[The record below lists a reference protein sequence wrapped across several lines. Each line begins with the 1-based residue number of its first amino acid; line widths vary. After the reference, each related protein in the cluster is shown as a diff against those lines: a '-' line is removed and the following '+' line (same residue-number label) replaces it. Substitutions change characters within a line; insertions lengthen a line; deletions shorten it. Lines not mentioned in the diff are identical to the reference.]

1 MLLCSDHWPRT
12 DRRDSGPEPGSA
24 HRGPATDGL
33 GQGPDGVQ
41 TAPLCSAWLGAQLG
55 RLKLG
60 GCVTQ
65 RAGAPSWSPMPLY
78 VRTHVASC
86 M

>member
-60 GCVTQ
+60 GVRDPKGWGSLMHRTN
-65 RAGAPSWSPMPLY
+65 AGTEHPAAGFS
-78 VRTHVASC
+78 
-86 M
+86 

>member
-1 MLLCSDHWPRT
+1 MTCCSART
-12 DRRDSGPEPGSA
+12 TGPERTAETQDRNLVPL
-24 HRGPATDGL
+24 TDGL

-60 GCVTQ
+60 GVRDPKGWGSLMHRTN
-65 RAGAPSWSPMPLY
+65 AGTEHPAAGFS
-78 VRTHVASC
+78 
-86 M
+86 